1 MAQNAFVKAATL
13 DPALT
18 NVRTENGALSYATIG
33 SALLDQFGK
42 AGTAR
47 GRDIH
52 DVWAEQS
59 KLWADDPNTALR
71 FPFYLRMITRQA
83 NVGNGAKTAKVQRG
97 QGAKDESFKRFLWIA
112 KYHPETFYANLWL
125 IPIVGSWKDLWVL
138 LSMDKSLDRR
148 KFFEVMAEGIN
159 DATTV
164 DLVKKYMP
172 RIRSNSKCKTEWA
185 KQSNEDAK
193 AFAKFAGWSFED
205 YRTFKATGKAHTFQ
219 TYMCKGLYNEID
231 WNTIPG
237 KALLNL
243 VTGKFLDA
251 HGLNDKYIAWLK
263 TQPVA
268 KFNGYAFELGHKL
281 GGGDSWY
288 GYKEPSMVTK
298 ITVDKQF
305 RGLIE
310 TAKKDE
316 GGIKGNVLCGLDTS
330 GSMTSEIQGANGVT
344 SYDVCVSLG
353 IYFSELNEGAFH
365 NVVGMFADT
374 SELFT
379 LSGEFSD
386 KWSQIKHHRDA
397 MGSTNF
403 QSLIDLIV
411 NTRRKHPEIP
421 LNEFPQTLLVVSDMQ
436 FNPAGRS
443 IYDYWGSRGTWDAQA
458 EQTNYQMAMQKLRS
472 VFPQEFV
479 DGFKIIW
486 WYCAGRPTNDYPTNT
501 TNKGTYMISGFDG
514 SVISF
519 VLGGE
524 DKIDPNTGA
533 KVEKTMQEVVD
544 EALSQEALQ
553 FLKLVD

>member
-47 GRDIH
+47 GRDINT
-52 DVWAEQS
+52 VWAEQS
-59 KLWADDPNTALR
+59 KLWADDPRTALR

-83 NVGNGAKTAKVQRG
+83 NVGNGEKTAKVQRG
-97 QGAKDESFKRFLWIA
+97 QGAKDESFKRMLWIA

-125 IPIVGSWKDLWVL
+125 VPVVGSWKDLWVL
-138 LSMDKSLDRR
+138 MSMDKTLDRK

-159 DATTV
+159 DPGFV

-193 AFAKFAGWSFED
+193 SFAKFAGWSFED

-219 TYMCKGLYNEID
+219 TYMCKGLYSKID

-243 VTGKFLDA
+243 VTGKFLDT
-251 HGLNDKYIAWLK
+251 HNLNDSYIKWLK
-263 TQPVA
+263 AQPVA

-281 GGGDSWY
+281 GGGNTWVRSY
-288 GYKEPSMVTK
+288 TQPSLATK
-298 ITVDKQF
+298 ITIDKQF

-310 TAKKDE
+310 TAKKDD
-316 GGIKGNVLCGLDTS
+316 GGIKGNVLCALDTS
-330 GSMTSEIQGANGVT
+330 GSMTAEIQGANGVT

-365 NVVGMFADT
+365 NVVAMFDDT
-374 SELFT
+374 SELFN

-386 KWSQIKHHRDA
+386 KWSQIRNRRDA

-411 NTRRKHPEIP
+411 ATRNKHPEIP
-421 LNEFPQTLLVVSDMQ
+421 LSEFPQTLLVVSDMQ

-443 IYDYWGSRGTWDAQA
+443 SWDMYCGRGWSSED
-458 EQTNYQMAMQKLRS
+458 EQTNYQMAMRKLS
-472 VFPQEFV
+472 QVFPYEFV
-479 DGFKIIW
+479 ENFKIIW

-519 VLGGE
+519 VLGG
-524 DKIDPNTGA
+524 D
-533 KVEKTMQEVVD
+533 EKTSVKTQKTMEEVVE
-544 EALSQEALQ
+544 EALSQESLE
-553 FLKLVD
+553 FLKVVD